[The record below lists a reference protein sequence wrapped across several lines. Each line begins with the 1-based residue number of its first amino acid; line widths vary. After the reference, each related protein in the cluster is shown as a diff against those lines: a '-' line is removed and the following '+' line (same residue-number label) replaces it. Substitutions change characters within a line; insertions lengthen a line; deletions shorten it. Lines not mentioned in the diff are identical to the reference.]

1 MSTDK
6 IKPEIVDRLRAWANA
21 SDSVGRHCAN
31 AADDEIKR
39 LRAEVDDLR
48 RIINRDS
55 AELRN
60 LCEERD
66 EARRER
72 DELRRRIDAAPRG
85 IITNRR
91 SDGIANTVAVKESD
105 IPSDWWG
112 KRVRLVVDDGAEG

>member
-1 MSTDK
+1 MMSTDK

-72 DELRRRIDAAPRG
+72 DELRRRIDAAPVVTCDADEWFELG
-85 IITNRR
+85 ST
-91 SDGIANTVAVKESD
+91 DEHLAALD
-105 IPSDWWG
+105 G
-112 KRVRLVVDDGAEG
+112 KRVRLVVEER